1 MEKEVG
7 ALLELDCFYKD
18 LDDTWQRTTLHM
30 VFDVKQSVD
39 RKAWLVA
46 AGGGHLVDIL
56 DIQVY
61 LSTVKSIS
69 VQVLHVI
76 SPHKAGLEQ
85 LVVCGDIGIAFQM
98 RIWMRKYTTLGR
110 PGLNLGNTKG
120 GAVLSFKKGSTVY
133 VPAVK
138 GSMPISQII
147 YKLLVS
153 CRLVSIMTF
162 G

>member
-1 MEKEVG
+1 M
-7 ALLELDCFYKD
+7 
-18 LDDTWQRTTLHM
+18 
-30 VFDVKQSVD
+30 
-39 RKAWLVA
+39 A

-98 RIWMRKYTTLGR
+98 RI
-110 PGLNLGNTKG
+110 
-120 GAVLSFKKGSTVY
+120 
-133 VPAVK
+133 
-138 GSMPISQII
+138 
-147 YKLLVS
+147 
-153 CRLVSIMTF
+153 
-162 G
+162 